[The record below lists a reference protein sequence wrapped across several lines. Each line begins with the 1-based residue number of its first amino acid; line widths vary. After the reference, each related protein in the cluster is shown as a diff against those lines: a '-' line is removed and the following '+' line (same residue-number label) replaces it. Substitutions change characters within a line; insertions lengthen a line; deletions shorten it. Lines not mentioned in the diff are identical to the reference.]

1 MKNRVIYRGIRW
13 SRAPPSSAR
22 PRRCL
27 IPRRGL
33 PRSGSA
39 IRRLINIAV
48 AYDQGVRDVSCGDKS
63 VHQRSLRKCYS
74 ERWSVDYRAGVQ
86 AEGSSGGQEEG
97 GAEGPRGQ
105 ELPLPSSSSSAA
117 GCSQGLCSGP
127 GVKVS
132 LGPDTSPVRFRG
144 LQPLGHLFPAE
155 A

>member
-74 ERWSVDYRAGVQ
+74 ERWSVHYRAGVQ

-97 GAEGPRGQ
+97 ECGRPQRPGA
-105 ELPLPSSSSSAA
+105 AA
-117 GCSQGLCSGP
+117 ALLLLLSCWLLSGLVLWARCQGVTGS
-127 GVKVS
+127 
-132 LGPDTSPVRFRG
+132 
-144 LQPLGHLFPAE
+144 
-155 A
+155 

>member
-13 SRAPPSSAR
+13 SRASPSSAR

-74 ERWSVDYRAGVQ
+74 ERWSVDYGAGVQ

-97 GAEGPRGQ
+97 GVRKAPEARSCRCPPPPPQ
-105 ELPLPSSSSSAA
+105 LLAA
-117 GCSQGLCSGP
+117 LRACA
-127 GVKVS
+127 
-132 LGPDTSPVRFRG
+132 LGPVSRCHWVLT
-144 LQPLGHLFPAE
+144 PARCVFV
-155 A
+155 ASSL

>member
-13 SRAPPSSAR
+13 SLASPSSAR

-97 GAEGPRGQ
+97 GCGRPQRPG
-105 ELPLPSSSSSAA
+105 AA
-117 GCSQGLCSGP
+117 AALLLLLSCWLLSGLVLWARCQGVTGS
-127 GVKVS
+127 
-132 LGPDTSPVRFRG
+132 
-144 LQPLGHLFPAE
+144 
-155 A
+155 